1 MGKERRRLIVIVN
14 NLKKKKRTNFAISP
28 PPTILYD
35 SIYTKNYKLEIRR
48 EMFEN
53 VMSTFFHFLC

>member
-14 NLKKKKRTNFAISP
+14 NLKKKRTNFAFSSP

-53 VMSTFFHFLC
+53 VMSTFFYFLC

>member
-14 NLKKKKRTNFAISP
+14 NLKKKRRTNFAISP

-53 VMSTFFHFLC
+53 VMSTFFYFLC